1 MNYPVQRLCRVL
13 DVSVSGYYAWRR
25 RPPSRRQQT
34 DQVLLTQIRAIHER
48 SRQTYGSPRITAE
61 LNAAGPRCNHKRV
74 ARLMRQHG
82 VCAQLK
88 RRYRVTTT
96 QVDVT
101 LPTSPNRLAQT
112 FTTHAPNRT
121 WLSDITYVATH
132 EGWMYLA
139 TVMDL
144 YSRRIVGW
152 GVGETLE
159 TPLVLGALQMA
170 VGRRQPPAGVIHHSD
185 RGCQYAS
192 TAYRALL
199 TTHGMVSSMS
209 RAGNCYDNAP
219 MESFFGTLKTE
230 LIYRVTFA
238 TRAEAKREIVS
249 YIEGFYNPTR
259 RHSALGYRSPMEF
272 EVLSTVRVA

>member
-1 MNYPVQRLCRVL
+1 VL

-25 RPPSRRQQT
+25 RAPSRRQQT

-48 SRQTYGSPRITAE
+48 SRHTYGSPRIAAE

-82 VCAQLK
+82 VRAQVK

-96 QVDVT
+96 QVDAT
-101 LPTSPNRLAQT
+101 LPTSANRVAQT
-112 FTTHAPNRT
+112 FTTHAPNQT

-132 EGWMYLA
+132 ESWMYLA

-144 YSRRIVGW
+144 YSRRIIGW

-170 VGRRQPPAGVIHHSD
+170 VGRRQPPTGVIHHSD

-199 TTHGMVSSMS
+199 TTHGMISSMS

-272 EVLSTVRVA
+272 EVLSTVREA